1 VNERSG
7 KLVCNLCA
15 IIEDPLL
22 VREGGHIGKRIL
34 IVEDSNSA
42 RAILV
47 ELLTFY
53 GYETI
58 EAESATEGVEKALSG
73 TPNLIIMDLGLP
85 GISGIDAVKAV
96 KENPRTA
103 HIPIIALTGSARSEL
118 REGALN
124 AGVVAYLEKPASIGL
139 MKEMLEKYL
148 PA

>member
-1 VNERSG
+1 V
-7 KLVCNLCA
+7 
-15 IIEDPLL
+15 
-22 VREGGHIGKRIL
+22 EGRHIGKRIL

-47 ELLTFY
+47 KLLTYY

-58 EAESATEGVEKALSG
+58 EAEGATEGVEKALSG
-73 TPNLIIMDLGLP
+73 TPNLIIMDLALP
-85 GISGIDAVKAV
+85 GISGIDAVKAM
-96 KENPRTA
+96 KKNPRTA

-139 MKEMLEKYL
+139 MKETLEKYL